1 MHVAGMNVEQ
11 QETELFSAGTSTE
24 RDLNCEVSQKGYAI
38 VTTRTSCEMDDKLLT
53 THVIV
58 EASIETTTEFQ
69 KKQEFVRV
77 KSAFSLIFLLKGSN
91 HKKKTALGLLQK
103 PVTSITT
110 SLSRRR
116 TLIQS
121 TCACQV
127 VISCKLLD
135 YFSLI

>member
-91 HKKKTALGLLQK
+91 HKEKDSTWSFTETCNKHNHE
-103 PVTSITT
+103 PFTSKNAHPIHMRM
-110 SLSRRR
+110 SGSH
-116 TLIQS
+116 
-121 TCACQV
+121 
-127 VISCKLLD
+127 
-135 YFSLI
+135 